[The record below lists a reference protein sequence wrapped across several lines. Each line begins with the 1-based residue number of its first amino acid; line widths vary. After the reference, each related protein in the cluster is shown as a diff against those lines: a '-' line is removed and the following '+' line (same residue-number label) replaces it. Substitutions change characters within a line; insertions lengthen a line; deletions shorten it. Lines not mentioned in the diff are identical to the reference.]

1 MDYITEAIQFTQNG
15 VIGLKIN
22 SVTFH
27 FTHHAYF
34 SKHLCNDVQHFTI
47 PSQPDII
54 QMRCTFREETG
65 VQIIT

>member
-22 SVTFH
+22 SATFH

-34 SKHLCNDVQHFTI
+34 SKHLCNDVQHFTS
-47 PSQPDII
+47 PS
-54 QMRCTFREETG
+54 
-65 VQIIT
+65 